1 MAKKKVVG
9 GGGERSGSRVRDA
22 RSTGLFLL
30 GALGASFW
38 IVGLVDLG
46 LLWYPL
52 NFDQTAWEFAT
63 LSRTLDSVPMSG
75 LGLGLLTFAVV
86 SHPEAGPTWVR
97 TLSVLFV
104 LAAVAFVA
112 MGLLYATAVPE
123 VLQGTAPQNIASVNK
138 AIVKNGLEAVVY
150 TVVFGWVGA
159 RLWRSVGTG

>member
-1 MAKKKVVG
+1 MRKKVVG
-9 GGGERSGSRVRDA
+9 GSGGRSSSRGEGG

-52 NFDQTAWEFAT
+52 NFEQTAWEFAT

-86 SHPEAGPTWVR
+86 SHPEPGSGWVR
-97 TLSVLFV
+97 SLSVLFV

-123 VLQGTAPQNIASVNK
+123 VLQGTAPQNIASVHK
-138 AIVKNGLEAVVY
+138 AVVKNALEAVVY
-150 TVVFGWVGA
+150 TVVFGWVGV
-159 RLWRSVGTG
+159 RLWRSTTAD